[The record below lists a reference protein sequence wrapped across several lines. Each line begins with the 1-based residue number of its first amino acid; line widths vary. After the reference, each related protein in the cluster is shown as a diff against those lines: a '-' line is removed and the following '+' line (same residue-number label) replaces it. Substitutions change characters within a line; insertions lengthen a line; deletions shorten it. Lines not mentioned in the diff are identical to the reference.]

1 MRFTVEISNVRELVM
16 AAGVTMGTLAK
27 RMGRSESMTSLKV
40 KGVRPMFLDEIGAIV
55 GAVNDGGLMTVTEA
69 QVVKLIGR
77 ENIKVRGFAG

>member
-55 GAVNDGGLMTVTEA
+55 GAINDAGLMTVTDA
-69 QVVKLIGR
+69 QVLKLIGK
-77 ENIKVRGFAG
+77 ENVKVRGFAG

>member
-55 GAVNDGGLMTVTEA
+55 GAVNDGGVMTVTDA
-69 QVVKLIGR
+69 QVVKLIGK